1 MQFDEKDFEKNNNDD
16 FSLEDDSNAISWDD
30 LLSSDGDI
38 NLDDLIKSNPDND
51 TKQNDAPPS
60 DASSIADFDI
70 SSLADND
77 DIIQN
82 EENINITESVE
93 LSSNEAEIPPK
104 KRRKR

>member
-60 DASSIADFDI
+60 DDSSRDDFDI
-70 SSLADND
+70 TKRADNHD
-77 DIIQN
+77 LIRN
-82 EENINITESVE
+82 
-93 LSSNEAEIPPK
+93 
-104 KRRKR
+104 

>member
-60 DASSIADFDI
+60 EAFT
-70 SSLADND
+70 LFLR
-77 DIIQN
+77 
-82 EENINITESVE
+82 
-93 LSSNEAEIPPK
+93 LSFFHRWPIMTI
-104 KRRKR
+104 